1 MAVSSTTTTK
11 EPEQQEKKVSVDFF
25 HIDMIPDAMREMGW
39 KMAPKLMEHWF
50 EISPA
55 FIFTTE
61 SKRKTL
67 DEDARNLPSTQ
78 VSTEIVKMSWALKF
92 GQVSAGIEELNGRWK
107 SMKGIARL
115 KKLLQIKVIL
125 IKVRY
130 LLGILTMLW
139 NWITHLK

>member
-1 MAVSSTTTTK
+1 MAVLSTTTTK

-50 EISPA
+50 EVSPA

-130 LLGILTMLW
+130 LLGILKMLW
-139 NWITHLK
+139 NWITHPK

>member
-1 MAVSSTTTTK
+1 
-11 EPEQQEKKVSVDFF
+11 
-25 HIDMIPDAMREMGW
+25 
-39 KMAPKLMEHWF
+39 MAPKLMEHWF

-139 NWITHLK
+139 NWITHPK

>member
-1 MAVSSTTTTK
+1 MAVLSTTTTK

-139 NWITHLK
+139 NWITHPK